1 MAKFSRHIKQDSIRS
16 IILQDTPCESKLGE
30 IQELVGLPP
39 ATENTNDGVG
49 QNDEEGSAG
58 QVEDTNESSSLRDDS
73 IKRILEGLTGRELSI
88 GRNLLQEIEKTPGI
102 SWDET
107 SLELILNGQNISFSN
122 MNLLVNKVVQSSS
135 LSLPI
140 GLVSFLNSLVMNK
153 FPLSY
158 IRDAD
163 SKNIRQALVE
173 INGKTGSTESAPVV
187 DANEG
192 SNIQSVDNLEAEKE
206 VESSKRKREEDSD
219 FENEITEEQLTKKQK
234 ISDESKNTG
243 EEQIVDP
250 RRRSSRIKL
259 KLKKEYEKNWREL
272 NK

>member
-1 MAKFSRHIKQDSIRS
+1 
-16 IILQDTPCESKLGE
+16 
-30 IQELVGLPP
+30 
-39 ATENTNDGVG
+39 
-49 QNDEEGSAG
+49 
-58 QVEDTNESSSLRDDS
+58 
-73 IKRILEGLTGRELSI
+73 
-88 GRNLLQEIEKTPGI
+88 
-102 SWDET
+102 
-107 SLELILNGQNISFSN
+107 
-122 MNLLVNKVVQSSS
+122 
-135 LSLPI
+135 
-140 GLVSFLNSLVMNK
+140 MNK